1 MSNIAS
7 IAPRSSRSKT
17 AIYDAAKSLYWK
29 QGIRKT
35 SVEEI
40 CREADVSKMTFYRYF
55 DNKLKVAELILEEFH
70 MAGYD
75 GFEKI
80 METDEKFSVKMRQLI
95 ELKHQMSQD
104 IGLEFVRDVFEDSES
119 DLARAMEHHREKSET
134 QILKHFE
141 EAQKD
146 GWIRKDLNLQIML
159 GLMRQLSSQLGS
171 ETFIDQFESTSE
183 AIVELTKFFVYG
195 IQPIEE

>member
-1 MSNIAS
+1 MSNIVS
-7 IAPRSSRSKT
+7 IAPASSRTKT
-17 AIYDAAKSLYWK
+17 AIYEAAKALFWK
-29 QGIRKT
+29 HGIRKT

-40 CREADVSKMTFYRYF
+40 CREADVSKMTFYRHF
-55 DNKLKVAELILEEFH
+55 DNKLKVAELILEGFH

-80 METDEKFSVKMRQLI
+80 METDEKFSVKMRRLI

-104 IGLEFVRDVFEDSES
+104 ISLEFVRDVFEDSDS
-119 DLARAMEHHREKSET
+119 DLAKAMEHHRKKSET
-134 QILKHFE
+134 QILKHFQQ
-141 EAQKD
+141 AQKD

-159 GLMRQLSSQLGS
+159 GLMRQLSSQLSS
-171 ETFIDQFESTSE
+171 EIFMGQFENTSE